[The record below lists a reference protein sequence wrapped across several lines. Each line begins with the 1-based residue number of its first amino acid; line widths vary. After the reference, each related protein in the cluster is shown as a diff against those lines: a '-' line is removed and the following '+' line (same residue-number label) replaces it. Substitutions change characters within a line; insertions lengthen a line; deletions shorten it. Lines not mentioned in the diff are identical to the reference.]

1 MESEILQ
8 LMDMVLHIIIFNTP
22 TTHFAL
28 PQGATAAQARAAL
41 RRYNDV
47 MEAAARIFDG
57 AFDDLPAEG
66 GATSVPSARPS
77 GQRERCYPPMRLA
90 VCHLPHTLS
99 SGSYSIIDSRRRRR
113 LRGISRKWRRRH

>member
-1 MESEILQ
+1 MESEIQQ
-8 LMDMVLHIIIFNTP
+8 LVDMVLHIINFDAP

-28 PQGATAAQARAAL
+28 PQGATAAQAQAAL

-57 AFDDLPAEG
+57 AFDDIPAEG
-66 GATSVPSARPS
+66 GTTSVPSARPS
-77 GQRERCYPPMRLA
+77 GQRERYFPRMRLA
-90 VCHLPHTLS
+90 VCPLPCTLS
-99 SGSYSIIDSRRRRR
+99 SSSYSTIDSRRRLP